1 MFPLDD
7 ELAAGTN
14 SGFLS
19 RYQEAIEGIYA
30 DLDIEIPGTWSS
42 EQRVNLLFLG
52 FLRAAAR
59 FGIFQF
65 GPLTIHLDP
74 VEQRVAE
81 SVSKP
86 HGTDQYKTVMKWVEL
101 LQAERQHRGSR
112 AIDELH
118 VLLAFMKLGAGVPAE
133 VFGELGV
140 TPDQVEAYAASPDS
154 PHEVDLIEPL
164 YSPEE
169 AAAYLKVHV
178 QTVREWIRSGRL
190 PAYRLAGQK
199 SFRIAAR
206 DLKKVLQ
213 PYRAGAD

>member
-7 ELAAGTN
+7 QLAESTN
-14 SGFLS
+14 GFLARFS
-19 RYQEAIEGIYA
+19 ASMDQVYTELGLEV
-30 DLDIEIPGTWSS
+30 PGTWSS
-42 EQRVNLLFLG
+42 EQRVNMLFLG
-52 FLRAAAR
+52 FLRATSR

-74 VEQRVAE
+74 VERRVVRSLE
-81 SVSKP
+81 RP
-86 HGTDQYKTVMKWVEL
+86 HGNDFEGTTRWMEL
-101 LQAERQHRGSR
+101 IHAERQRRGSL
-112 AIDELH
+112 ALDELH
-118 VLLAFMKLGAGVPAE
+118 VLLAFMKVGVGVPAE
-133 VFGELGV
+133 VFGELAV
-140 TPDQVEAYAASPDS
+140 TPEEVEAYAATPDQS
-154 PHEVDLIEPL
+154 REVDLVEPL

-206 DLKKVLQ
+206 DLKTVLQ
-213 PYRAGAD
+213 PYRAGSD

>member
-7 ELAAGTN
+7 ELATGTN
-14 SGFLS
+14 KGFLS
-19 RYQEAIEGIYA
+19 RFQEAIDGVYA
-30 DLDIEIPGTWSS
+30 DLNVDTPGEWSS
-42 EQRVNLLFLG
+42 DQRVNVLFLG
-52 FLRAAAR
+52 FLRAIAR

-81 SVSKP
+81 SVARP
-86 HGTDQYKTVMKWVEL
+86 DGTDQYKTVVNWMEL
-101 LQAERQHRGSR
+101 LQAERERRGSR

-118 VLLAFMKLGAGVPAE
+118 VLLAFMKLGAAIPAE
-133 VFGELGV
+133 VFGELAV
-140 TPDQVEAYAASPDS
+140 TPEQVEAFADSPDQ
-154 PHEVDLIEPL
+154 PQEVDLVEPL

-206 DLKKVLQ
+206 DLRKILQ
-213 PYRAGAD
+213 PYRAGTD

>member
-7 ELAAGTN
+7 ELAAETN
-14 SGFLS
+14 KGFLS
-19 RYQEAIEGIYA
+19 RYQEAVDQVYV
-30 DLDIEIPGTWSS
+30 DLDIDAPGAWSS
-42 EQRVNLLFLG
+42 EQRVNMLFLG
-52 FLRAAAR
+52 FLRATAR

-74 VEQRVAE
+74 VEQRVARSLE
-81 SVSKP
+81 EP
-86 HGTDQYKTVMKWVEL
+86 LGNDDYALPMRWVEL
-101 LQAERQHRGSR
+101 LHAERERRGSL
-112 AIDELH
+112 ALDELH
-118 VLLAFMKLGAGVPAE
+118 VLLAFMKLGVGVPAD
-133 VFGELGV
+133 VFGELAV
-140 TPDQVEAYAASPDS
+140 TPSEVEDYAASPDS
-154 PHEVDLIEPL
+154 SHEVDLVEPL